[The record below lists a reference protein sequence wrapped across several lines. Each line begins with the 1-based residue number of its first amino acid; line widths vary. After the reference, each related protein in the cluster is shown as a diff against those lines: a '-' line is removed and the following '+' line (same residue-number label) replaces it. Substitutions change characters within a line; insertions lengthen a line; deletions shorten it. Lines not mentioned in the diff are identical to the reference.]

1 MLVIAGCIMFNKY
14 IMASPELLSAAPTT
28 ELSTPPRLTVV
39 IDEKRTEE
47 VLGKLLKLYN
57 NNEYP
62 YNLENTR
69 VPHHPDHMPK
79 EMPRG
84 GKEHASFLWSVCYY
98 MRGGIKSVEAV
109 KRMAHMYDDP
119 DNRYLFDF
127 EQAQYATHADVDSA
141 LKAHGL
147 GLRDAVS
154 RQWIANAKRMV
165 EQYNGDPRTIFD
177 GITHY
182 DEALERIRN
191 DHKGNGFMGFQHKM
205 TSMIIYYLIDD
216 NLIDGFDD
224 FPIPIDLHV
233 MRMSIA
239 NEMITFPDAS
249 EDQKLFAPETTEALR
264 QLYTD
269 YAHTHKVSPI
279 ALSNAVWLYSEA
291 LCGYQPGNITLEPD
305 GRGKRN
311 GRQTNLVPLEYN
323 PLDDAQRKA
332 YERTCGRCALR
343 GTCAWNIPGKPYYV
357 LGELRRRGKRPDYPI
372 DPTLF

>member
-1 MLVIAGCIMFNKY
+1 MFNKY

-47 VLGKLLKLYN
+47 VLGKLLELYN

-127 EQAQYATHADVDSA
+127 ERAQYATHADVDRA

-191 DHKGNGFMGFQHKM
+191 DHK
-205 TSMIIYYLIDD
+205 
-216 NLIDGFDD
+216 
-224 FPIPIDLHV
+224 
-233 MRMSIA
+233 
-239 NEMITFPDAS
+239 
-249 EDQKLFAPETTEALR
+249 
-264 QLYTD
+264 
-269 YAHTHKVSPI
+269 
-279 ALSNAVWLYSEA
+279 
-291 LCGYQPGNITLEPD
+291 
-305 GRGKRN
+305 RN

-343 GTCAWNIPGKPYYV
+343 GTCTWNIPGKPYYV
-357 LGELRRRGKRPDYPI
+357 LGELRRRGKRPDYPM